1 MNDDTLRTADLW
13 RTRGDDVALATVV
26 RTRRSA
32 PRPLGSKFAVGS
44 RGEMAGSVSGGCVEG
59 AVVGEAQSVL
69 KGGPPKLVFYGI
81 ANDEAWDVGL
91 ACGGEI
97 WVWIE
102 RYDGWE
108 TPAERAARV
117 TVINGDHAGTHAFVT
132 EDGVTGEVPEE
143 LADQILAAGE
153 EAISAERNQTVLLDE
168 DGLIFAEALV
178 PSPRLVVVGAVD
190 TADSLCTMAGALGWR
205 TVVVDPRGA
214 FATAERIPSAGQL
227 VVKWPEEGYDEI
239 ELRPEDHIVG
249 ADARPQARRPGH
261 LRRAAARRRLRR
273 RARLTPHAGEAPRP
287 PARVGNL
294 RGAAGAHL
302 GARSASISARTR
314 RRRPPSRSWPRSSR
328 CAPGARAAACAT
340 PRAASTWW
348 TRAPRP
354 PRPSPPSDRGSY
366 SLTSR

>member
-13 RTRGDDVALATVV
+13 RTRGDAVALATVV

-59 AVVGEAQSVL
+59 AVVHEAQSVL
-69 KGGPPKLVFYGI
+69 EGGPPKLVFYGI

-102 RYDGWE
+102 RYEGWE

-132 EDGVTGEVPEE
+132 ADGATGEVPAE
-143 LADQILAAGE
+143 LADAILAAGE

-168 DGLIFAEALV
+168 EGLIFAEALV
-178 PSPRLVVVGAVD
+178 PSPRVVVVGAVD
-190 TADSLCTMAGALGWR
+190 TADALCRMAGALGWR
-205 TVVVDPRGA
+205 TVVVDPRSA
-214 FATAERIPSAGQL
+214 FATAERIPSANEI

-239 ELRPEDHIVG
+239 GLRPEDHIVVLTHDPKLDDPAISG
-249 ADARPQARRPGH
+249 A
-261 LRRAAARRRLRR
+261 LRRGAGYVGALGSRRTQEKRRDRLRESGISDEQLAR
-273 RARLTPHAGEAPRP
+273 ISGPVGLDIGAHTPEETAISILAEIIAVRAGREGGRLRDSKGRIHVVDEA
-287 PARVGNL
+287 AE
-294 RGAAGAHL
+294 AAGA
-302 GARSASISARTR
+302 GAAEPAR
-314 RRRPPSRSWPRSSR
+314 
-328 CAPGARAAACAT
+328 
-340 PRAASTWW
+340 
-348 TRAPRP
+348 
-354 PRPSPPSDRGSY
+354 
-366 SLTSR
+366 